1 MDNVFFKDERLNE
14 ECVMLKQKG
23 AVSQKDKNFY
33 HEFYGVIDKLEGKII
48 HARIYTMDDE
58 FFDEIT
64 FNENELTE
72 QERERLVENIVF
84 FWNVGCRDG
93 DHYSTFKLRTL

>member
-1 MDNVFFKDERLNE
+1 
-14 ECVMLKQKG
+14 MLKQKEM
-23 AVSQKDKNFY
+23 ACEQDKDY
-33 HEFYGVIDKLEGKII
+33 HHEFYGVIDKLEDKII

-64 FNENELTE
+64 FDKSELTE

-84 FWNVGCRDG
+84 FWNIGCQKG
-93 DHYSTFKLRTL
+93 NHYSVFKLRTL